1 MNLADKIKETLNR
14 YNKDGFPLP
23 MIRDPKTGKGSV
35 SLTMLFISFNV
46 VLIGLAGKFAGA
58 FGGIDITQALALF
71 YACATLYMGRK
82 FQKSDTATVDP
93 AQKTDQPIDLDPK

>member
-1 MNLADKIKETLNR
+1 MGIVDNIKATLNR
-14 YNKDGFPLP
+14 YNKEGVPLP

-71 YACATLYMGRK
+71 YACGTMYLGRK
-82 FQKSDTATVDP
+82 FQKSNTATLDP
-93 AQKTDQPIDLDPK
+93 AQKTDQPLDLDPK